1 MSASTPQAATDAESI
16 VSELQAEVRDLRA
29 QLHRSQRL
37 ATVGTMAAMVA
48 HEFNNILTPMINY
61 ARMAADGDESMRDKA
76 IRCAFECS
84 DRASSIC
91 RALLDVTGE
100 GPDDPQRAL
109 LCELVDV
116 VIAAMA
122 RDPGKDGVRLI
133 KKIPADLAVTTRT
146 AELKQ
151 VLLNLLLNAREAVA
165 GGGHGQSISIRAERY
180 DDQLRLEVAD
190 TGVGIAP
197 EDIDRI
203 FEPFFTTKGDRG
215 TGLGLAVCRQIVES
229 LGGRLTVRSQERKGT
244 CFTVSL
250 PVDVEQA

>member
-1 MSASTPQAATDAESI
+1 MSASTPQAATDAEPT
-16 VSELQAEVRDLRA
+16 VSELQAELRDLRA
-29 QLHRSQRL
+29 QLYRSQQL

-61 ARMAADGDESMRDKA
+61 ARMAADGDERMRDKA
-76 IRCAFECS
+76 IHYAFECS
-84 DRASSIC
+84 DRASNIC

-100 GPDDPQRAL
+100 GPPAPQQAL
-109 LCELVDV
+109 LGELVDV

-133 KKIPADLAVTTRT
+133 KKVPAGLTVTTRT

-165 GGGHGQSISIRAERY
+165 GSGHGQSISIRAERY
-180 DDQLRLEVAD
+180 DGQVRLEVAD

-197 EDIDRI
+197 ENLDRI
-203 FEPFFTTKGDRG
+203 FEPFFTTKGEDG

-229 LGGRLTVRSQERKGT
+229 LGGRLTVRSQESKGT
-244 CFTVSL
+244 CFTVFL
-250 PVDVEQA
+250 PGDEE